1 MMTRKDY
8 VSVAEILSDF
18 REGIQ
23 NPILFDEMVLEFA
36 DLFAEDNP
44 NFKLDKFVGACNEQN
59 PNYYRAT
66 VFGAWCVC
74 LLAFDVA
81 RFES

>member
-8 VSVAEILSDF
+8 VAVAEILSDF

-36 DLFAEDNP
+36 DFFAEDNP
-44 NFKLDKFVGACNEQN
+44 NFKLDKFREACNEQN
-59 PNYYRAT
+59 PNNYRT
-66 VFGAWCVC
+66 TIFSVWSFY
-74 LLAFDVA
+74 FI
-81 RFES
+81 